1 MIRIL
6 FITPLLDASVSV
18 IIIINYYSSTVY
30 NTTIIG
36 RLVDRNHVTY
46 VNSKSTR

>member
-18 IIIINYYSSTVY
+18 IIIINYYY

-46 VNSKSTR
+46 VDSKSTR

>member
-6 FITPLLDASVSV
+6 FIIGVCNNYNKLLLE
-18 IIIINYYSSTVY
+18 YY

-36 RLVDRNHVTY
+36 RLVDRKHVTY
-46 VNSKSTR
+46 ANSKSTR